1 MNHDQERR
9 RTQHTTN
16 HVLSIEHLSKAFE
29 GNLIFNDVSFA
40 IEEGELSSII
50 GPNGAG
56 KTTLFNL
63 ITGYYL
69 ADEGQVL
76 LRGKNIAGMQPHDI
90 VRLGMARAFQRTNIF
105 PRMTVMENV
114 VTTVI
119 SRQKG
124 NFNMVTPVSNLKAV
138 HKRAYEILESVELA
152 EMAHRQSGTLAHG
165 NQKRLD
171 IAIAL
176 ALDPAL
182 LLLDEPT
189 QGMSP
194 DERWQTVDLVK
205 QLWKNLNITMVFI
218 EHDMDIVFGISQK
231 VRVLCYKKLLAE
243 GTPSEISANSQVI
256 EAYLGEEV

>member
-1 MNHDQERR
+1 MTD
-9 RTQHTTN
+9 
-16 HVLSIEHLSKAFE
+16 HVLRIENLSKAFE
-29 GNLIFNDVSFA
+29 GNLVFDDVSFA

-63 ITGYYL
+63 ITGYHTPD
-69 ADEGQVL
+69 AGKVI
-76 LRGKNIAGMQPHDI
+76 LRGRNIVGMQPYDI

-105 PRMTVMENV
+105 PRMTVLENIV
-114 VTTVI
+114 STVI
-119 SRQKG
+119 SRRKG
-124 NFNMVTPVSNLKAV
+124 NFNMTTPVRKLTSD
-138 HKRAYEILESVELA
+138 HQRAYEILESVGLTD
-152 EMAHRQSGTLAHG
+152 MSQRQSGTLAHG

-176 ALDPAL
+176 ALEPNL

-194 DERWQTVDLVK
+194 EERWQTVDLVK
-205 QLWKNLNITMVFI
+205 ELWKRLKITMVFI
-218 EHDMDIVFGISQK
+218 EHDMDVVFGISQK
-231 VRVLCYKKLLAE
+231 VRVLCYKTLLAE
-243 GTPSEISANSQVI
+243 GTPEEISADRQVI

>member
-1 MNHDQERR
+1 MG
-9 RTQHTTN
+9 N
-16 HVLSIEHLSKAFE
+16 HVLRIEHLSKSFD
-29 GNLIFNDVSFA
+29 GNQVFNDVNFA
-40 IEEGELSSII
+40 VEEGELSSII

-63 ITGYYL
+63 ITGYHVP
-69 ADEGQVL
+69 DSGRIM
-76 LRGKNIAGMQPHDI
+76 LRDRNVAGMQPHEI

-105 PRMTVMENV
+105 PRMTVLENV
-114 VTTVI
+114 VATVI
-119 SRQKG
+119 TRQKM
-124 NFNMVTPVSNLKAV
+124 NLNMIADVRNLKSV

-152 EMAHRQSGTLAHG
+152 DFAHRQSGTLAHG

-171 IAIAL
+171 IAVAL

-194 DERWQTVDLVK
+194 DERRQTVELVK
-205 QLWKNLNITMVFI
+205 QLWQDLKITMVFI

-231 VRVLCYKKLLAE
+231 VRVLCYKTLLAE
-243 GTPSEISANSQVI
+243 GTPAEISANRQVI

>member
-1 MNHDQERR
+1 M
-9 RTQHTTN
+9 TN
-16 HVLSIEHLSKAFE
+16 HVLKIENLSKSFE
-29 GNLIFNDVSFA
+29 GAQVFNDVSFA
-40 IEEGELSSII
+40 VEEGELSSII

-63 ITGYYL
+63 ITGYYVP
-69 ADEGQVL
+69 DQGQVI
-76 LRGKNIAGMQPHDI
+76 LRGLNIAGMQPYDI

-105 PRMTVMENV
+105 PRMTVLENV

-124 NFNMVTPVSNLKAV
+124 NLNMATPVRNLNQV
-138 HKRAYEILESVELA
+138 HKRAYEILESVELTD
-152 EMAHRQSGTLAHG
+152 MAHRQSGTLAHG

-171 IAIAL
+171 IAVAL
-176 ALDPAL
+176 ALEPTL

-205 QLWKNLNITMVFI
+205 QLWETLKITMVFI

-231 VRVLCYKKLLAE
+231 VRVLCYKTLLAE
-243 GTPSEISANSQVI
+243 GTPAEISANREVI